1 MPPARLQPWLRLAR
15 RSTIAL
21 LWVAAVGVLSA
32 CDVPHERFIRDAQG
46 RELVLHGTNFS
57 SASKSDPDRLP
68 SWATR
73 DDVLRLSGDW
83 GFNFVRYLIFWDAV
97 EPTPGDID
105 EAYLD
110 AVAGYLDWLHEA
122 GIRVVLDMH
131 QDVYS
136 SVFCCDGAPA
146 WAVRDDGEPF
156 EPQPVWFANYFQ
168 PAVVRAWDNFWD
180 ADGPHAD
187 LQQHFAAAWAAV
199 AARLGDHP
207 AVLGY
212 DILNEPFPGSS
223 LDLINRRD
231 GPMPAFENDVYGPFL
246 QRVIDAI
253 RTEDADGW
261 IFFEPTWGAPAAGIR
276 SFLPRLDDPRP
287 GRRRLAY
294 FPHLYSGVL
303 EGGNGYD
310 PVGDRTV
317 PNWARSRRR
326 DLQRHETPMLIGEF
340 GVTDGVEDGLVYLAE
355 ALDMA
360 DELTSGWTV
369 WDYQPVTGGY
379 SFIDSDKKEK
389 PAKLDLLV
397 RAYPRA
403 VAGRIVWYRWY
414 GDEKI
419 FGLLYRERAG
429 ATGPT
434 EIAVPARRHYPGG
447 FEVRSSDPEGRW
459 SWSWDADR
467 EIVSIAADR
476 SARDHLIWVVP
487 EGFTGEPATP
497 APSPTSE

>member
-212 DILNEPFPGSS
+212 DILKHFVVTVDYDRGYVHFYPG
-223 LDLINRRD
+223 
-231 GPMPAFENDVYGPFL
+231 
-246 QRVIDAI
+246 
-253 RTEDADGW
+253 
-261 IFFEPTWGAPAAGIR
+261 
-276 SFLPRLDDPRP
+276 
-287 GRRRLAY
+287 
-294 FPHLYSGVL
+294 
-303 EGGNGYD
+303 
-310 PVGDRTV
+310 
-317 PNWARSRRR
+317 
-326 DLQRHETPMLIGEF
+326 
-340 GVTDGVEDGLVYLAE
+340 
-355 ALDMA
+355 
-360 DELTSGWTV
+360 
-369 WDYQPVTGGY
+369 
-379 SFIDSDKKEK
+379 
-389 PAKLDLLV
+389 
-397 RAYPRA
+397 
-403 VAGRIVWYRWY
+403 
-414 GDEKI
+414 EKI
-419 FGLLYRERAG
+419 
-429 ATGPT
+429 
-434 EIAVPARRHYPGG
+434 
-447 FEVRSSDPEGRW
+447 
-459 SWSWDADR
+459 
-467 EIVSIAADR
+467 
-476 SARDHLIWVVP
+476 SA
-487 EGFTGEPATP
+487 E
-497 APSPTSE
+497 